1 MSEPSEANGEAA
13 DNVDP
18 AEQSAQEPQPYL
30 KPNGKRVKPQ
40 IKGNHPTKA
49 ECLSRLE
56 FAYNHLCRRAYKW
69 DIVRAMK
76 RLFKASDGQPISTC
90 TCLRYLRRAREKR
103 EREIAAEKGLA
114 PQVLHEK
121 NKDAALS
128 FWQSMA
134 RDARVGPKMQMEAQ
148 REVELHQGVRPAQE
162 HRVTGQLGTSQRPT
176 VIVREVIVRTRAE
189 AQAVLAMQ
197 REQLAQIQAQR
208 SNQ

>member
-1 MSEPSEANGEAA
+1 PRAA
-13 DNVDP
+13 V
-18 AEQSAQEPQPYL
+18 SAPL
-30 KPNGKRVKPQ
+30 
-40 IKGNHPTKA
+40 I
-49 ECLSRLE
+49 
-56 FAYNHLCRRAYKW
+56 KW

-76 RLFKASDGQPISTC
+76 RLFKAPDGFPISTA

-114 PQVLHEK
+114 PEVLHEK

-162 HRVTGQLGTSQRPT
+162 HRVTGQLSPQQRPT

-197 REQLAQIQAQR
+197 REQLAQIQARQAGAPK